1 MLALA
6 TLLLLTAPTAE
17 AKGKPGRKSKKTEAA
32 AEKADTTKKEK
43 KGYEELLKG
52 AVTDKG
58 MFDVHRKGTDF
69 LFEIPYS
76 LMGRDI
82 LIVNKISGVPYALN
96 DAGVNKGMG
105 YGEKIVR
112 FRKDTLYKKVWV
124 MTYDPRITSPEGDRI
139 TRSVRDNYRETAI
152 EQFPIDA

>member
-69 LFEIPYS
+69 LFEIPDS
-76 LMGRDI
+76 LMG
-82 LIVNKISGVPYALN
+82 Y
-96 DAGVNKGMG
+96 
-105 YGEKIVR
+105 
-112 FRKDTLYKKVWV
+112 
-124 MTYDPRITSPEGDRI
+124 
-139 TRSVRDNYRETAI
+139 
-152 EQFPIDA
+152 

>member
-58 MFDVHRKGTDF
+58 MQVISMVDG
-69 LFEIPYS
+69 LS
-76 LMGRDI
+76 LDE
-82 LIVNKISGVPYALN
+82 LQ
-96 DAGVNKGMG
+96 
-105 YGEKIVR
+105 
-112 FRKDTLYKKVWV
+112 TLVGQ
-124 MTYDPRITSPEGDRI
+124 PLLAP
-139 TRSVRDNYRETAI
+139 A
-152 EQFPIDA
+152 A

>member
-69 LFEIPYS
+69 LFEIPDS
-76 LMGRDI
+76 LMGRRHTDRQQDFGRP
-82 LIVNKISGVPYALN
+82 LRPERRGRQQRHGLRREDRAFPQ
-96 DAGVNKGMG
+96 G
-105 YGEKIVR
+105 YP
-112 FRKDTLYKKVWV
+112 L
-124 MTYDPRITSPEGDRI
+124 
-139 TRSVRDNYRETAI
+139 
-152 EQFPIDA
+152 

>member
-17 AKGKPGRKSKKTEAA
+17 AKGKPGRKSKKPKTA

-69 LFEIPYS
+69 LFEIPDS

-96 DAGVNKGMG
+96 DAGVNSARHGLRR
-105 YGEKIVR
+105 E
-112 FRKDTLYKKVWV
+112 
-124 MTYDPRITSPEGDRI
+124 DR
-139 TRSVRDNYRETAI
+139 A
-152 EQFPIDA
+152 FPQGHPL

>member
-69 LFEIPYS
+69 LFEIPDS
-76 LMGRDI
+76 LMGSGRTLSVHMYSLWSEGLNTDQSYATAVV
-82 LIVNKISGVPYALN
+82 LLVIVASLNALSS
-96 DAGVNKGMG
+96 AAAKRLTGQKK
-105 YGEKIVR
+105 E
-112 FRKDTLYKKVWV
+112 RKKARCTQQK
-124 MTYDPRITSPEGDRI
+124 
-139 TRSVRDNYRETAI
+139 
-152 EQFPIDA
+152 

>member
-58 MFDVHRKGTDF
+58 MFDVHRKGTD
-69 LFEIPYS
+69 I
-76 LMGRDI
+76 
-82 LIVNKISGVPYALN
+82 
-96 DAGVNKGMG
+96 NKGDIIYVTELSRLGRCAYMVIAIISHCLMAKANII
-105 YGEKIVR
+105 EIRDDKWV
-112 FRKDTLYKKVWV
+112 KDDSNSVQAK
-124 MTYDPRITSPEGDRI
+124 SPSRQ
-139 TRSVRDNYRETAI
+139 A
-152 EQFPIDA
+152 A

>member
-58 MFDVHRKGTDF
+58 MFDVLLLRRF
-69 LFEIPYS
+69 LWECFTA
-76 LMGRDI
+76 R
-82 LIVNKISGVPYALN
+82 
-96 DAGVNKGMG
+96 
-105 YGEKIVR
+105 
-112 FRKDTLYKKVWV
+112 
-124 MTYDPRITSPEGDRI
+124 
-139 TRSVRDNYRETAI
+139 RSRR
-152 EQFPIDA
+152 

>member
-1 MLALA
+1 MLALTA
-6 TLLLLTAPTAE
+6 LLLLTAPTAE

-32 AEKADTTKKEK
+32 AVKADTTKKEK
-43 KGYEELLKG
+43 KGYEQLLKG

-69 LFEIPYS
+69 LFEIPDS

-124 MTYDPRITSPEGDRI
+124 MTYDPRITSPEEIGRAH
-139 TRSVRDNYRETAI
+139 V
-152 EQFPIDA
+152 